1 MRVRPAG
8 SSFERTRNHR
18 RSSRPDQ
25 QGTEPS
31 YTASQPRY
39 HFQCVRPL
47 HVDRSQRCWWLPVS
61 WRRLH
66 SQVGNDLG
74 PYPRWSSR
82 VSCPHPPVVLW
93 KNHFS
98 SSGCRSFPR
107 MSCTVLSKCDM
118 LCLQRILSNPTLSC
132 HSPESRVQ
140 TQSIQGGKLST
151 CFSTVSIVSQ

>member
-18 RSSRPDQ
+18 WSSRPDQ

-47 HVDRSQRCWWLPVS
+47 HVDRSQRCWWLLVS

-82 VSCPHPPVVLW
+82 VSCPTLRRRMEKPFQFVWLSF
-93 KNHFS
+93 FS
-98 SSGCRSFPR
+98 SDVMHRFEQMR
-107 MSCTVLSKCDM
+107 YAVLATYPQQSYHF
-118 LCLQRILSNPTLSC
+118 LSLARPNPYKRENCPPAFSTLS
-132 HSPESRVQ
+132 
-140 TQSIQGGKLST
+140 L
-151 CFSTVSIVSQ
+151 VSH